1 MTTRH
6 RSSKHA
12 SPFRSRSDHDAAP
25 SCSLQARLPTTGD
38 RRGRG
43 DDRHGRTDS
52 RARIAAQCVKRPASH
67 FLQPQR
73 RPVRRHALDAAQ
85 AMGAMP
91 LRPLWRA
98 RARSLMPS
106 SRNPLTIRDVRPGR
120 LPPAGYRHRASH
132 TPPMTPPR
140 MASATAALCAPL
152 ATFCETSQSNNWPD
166 DRHLRSPP
174 PRLFSSS
181 LPRVFLPHS
190 KPVPTPFS
198 VQVAQRAHEV

>member
-6 RSSKHA
+6 RSSKHV
-12 SPFRSRSDHDAAP
+12 SPFRSRSDYDAAP

-73 RPVRRHALDAAQ
+73 RPVRRHAPDAAQ

-106 SRNPLTIRDVRPGR
+106 SRNPPTIRDVRPGR

-132 TPPMTPPR
+132 TSPMTPPR
-140 MASATAALCAPL
+140 MASAT
-152 ATFCETSQSNNWPD
+152 
-166 DRHLRSPP
+166 PP
-174 PRLFSSS
+174 PASEPGASTPTRGAGASLGRVGAGRRGPRPALDPSSMGN
-181 LPRVFLPHS
+181 PHE
-190 KPVPTPFS
+190 PDCIPARTGD
-198 VQVAQRAHEV
+198 A